1 MPPTLHEQPLA
12 CNHWQ
17 DIVTRLM
24 KELCTTKTKTDG
36 RSTMRLGRVWSGSRL
51 RADFPRFN
59 RGPAV
64 AALRTRGI
72 LSFRQGTL
80 YSRATSVLGREASDL
95 DELRRGSAAYSRD
108 GLT

>member
-1 MPPTLHEQPLA
+1 MRISP
-12 CNHWQ
+12 
-17 DIVTRLM
+17 DI
-24 KELCTTKTKTDG
+24 
-36 RSTMRLGRVWSGSRL
+36 
-51 RADFPRFN
+51 N

-95 DELRRGSAAYSRD
+95 DELRRGHHNASLVESSVFDLLVQADRASLIALNLADDTRNAVYRIIESSVFA
-108 GLT
+108 LL